1 VPLKAIILVG
11 GEGLRL
17 RPLTCNLPKPM
28 VPIVNRP
35 FLEHMVE
42 HLKRHYIDEI
52 ILAICY
58 LPDRIQQ
65 HFGDGSSFGVKLSYA
80 VEQTPLGTGGA
91 VKNAE
96 QFLKDTFLV
105 FNGDIFSD
113 LDLTEMIK
121 FHRAHEAKATIA
133 LTPVKDPTSYGVV
146 ELNSQNRV
154 KAFIEKP
161 SPERATSNLINAGT
175 YVFEPEVLAL
185 IPSGVRSMLER
196 GLFPDLVQRDIPFY
210 GFNSQAYWL
219 DIGKPDDYFKL
230 NHDLLIGKAISCL
243 PGKPMADDIWLEEG
257 CKIHPSGKLTGPIV
271 MGRGC
276 TIEQDVEISGPTV
289 IGGGC
294 AIGQGS
300 ILDEAIL
307 WQNVKLGKNVTIRN
321 SVVGNNTVIGDS
333 TWVSDSSIISDNV
346 TVGSGNKMEH
356 GIRVWA
362 GKTIADN
369 AISF

>member
-1 VPLKAIILVG
+1 LKAIILVG

-42 HLKRHYIDEI
+42 HLKQHHIDEI

-113 LDLTEMIK
+113 LDLTEMIR
-121 FHRAHEAKATIA
+121 FHRAHKAKATIA

-154 KAFIEKP
+154 KGFIEKP
-161 SPERATSNLINAGT
+161 SPERVTSNLINAGT

-210 GFNSQAYWL
+210 GFNSHAYWL

-230 NHDLLIGKAISCL
+230 NHDLLMGKAISHL
-243 PGKPMADDIWLEEG
+243 PGKPMTDGVWLEEG
-257 CKIHPSGKLTGPIV
+257 CKIHPSVKLTGPIV
-271 MGRGC
+271 MGKGC
-276 TIEQDVEISGPTV
+276 TIEQHAEISGPSV
-289 IGGGC
+289 LGSGC
-294 AIGQGS
+294 IAGQGS
-300 ILDEAIL
+300 IIDEAIL
-307 WQNVKLGKNVTIRN
+307 WQNVKLGKNVTVRN
-321 SVVGNNTVIGDS
+321 SVIGNDTSIEDNTRVTGG
-333 TWVSDSSIISDNV
+333 SIVSDNV
-346 TVGSGNKMEH
+346 IIGSGNKLEH
-356 GIRVWA
+356 AIKVWA
-362 GKTIADN
+362 SKTIQDN

>member
-1 VPLKAIILVG
+1 VKAIILVG

-42 HLKRHYIDEI
+42 HLKRHRIIDI

-113 LDLTEMIK
+113 LDLTDMIN
-121 FHRAHEAKATIA
+121 FHRAHKAKATIA

-146 ELNSQNRV
+146 ELNGQSRV
-154 KAFIEKP
+154 KGFIEKP
-161 SPERATSNLINAGT
+161 SLGRVTSNLINAGT
-175 YVFEPEVLAL
+175 YVLEPDVLAL

-196 GLFPDLVQRDIPFY
+196 GLFPDLVQHDIPFY

-230 NHDLLIGKAISCL
+230 NHDLLMGKAVSRL

-257 CKIHPSGKLTGPIV
+257 CKIHPSVKLTGPTV

-276 TIEQDVEISGPTV
+276 TIEQNAEISGPTV
-289 IGGGC
+289 IGSGC
-294 AIGQGS
+294 VIGQGS
-300 ILDEAIL
+300 VIDEAII
-307 WQNVKLGKNVTIRN
+307 WQNVKLGKNATVIN
-321 SVVGNNTVIGDS
+321 SVIGNNTVLGDN
-333 TWVSDSSIISDNV
+333 TGVNDSSIISDNV
-346 TVGSGNKMEH
+346 TIGSGNKMEH

-362 GKTIADN
+362 GKTIADST
-369 AISF
+369 ISF